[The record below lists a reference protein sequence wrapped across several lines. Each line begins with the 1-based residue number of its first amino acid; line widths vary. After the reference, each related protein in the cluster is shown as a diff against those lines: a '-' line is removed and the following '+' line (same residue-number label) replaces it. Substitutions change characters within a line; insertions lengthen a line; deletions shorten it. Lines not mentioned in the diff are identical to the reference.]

1 MINNRTLE
9 RILKIFGKW
18 MTTSILLLCGN
29 GLHGQEKADSI
40 RPNVPQP
47 IFFRSDTV
55 LVDTSLYNHLSP
67 YQQKTFVRQIRR
79 DSIRA
84 GKNLWLTPVGGPSYN
99 PEASLGIG
107 GALLASFKINSKD
120 TVAYRSF
127 LPIGFNLSINGTIVV
142 AGAGTFFFKEN
153 KFRIY
158 TSYSYR
164 NEPAHYYG
172 KGYEAIG
179 RTYRSDSTTA
189 FRKESVIFNPRFMWQ
204 IAPHLFAGPLLDI
217 NYSRASHLS
226 KGVSEDPYFRQFRNK
241 YLNIGTGG
249 LIQYDTRDDI
259 ATPNRG
265 MLISLM
271 GKVFGKYLGG
281 AYNYELLEAEY
292 RQFQPLFKRALLG
305 WTAKTQM
312 SFGKV
317 PFTELPT
324 FGSPFDLRGYYMGQY
339 RDKSAH
345 LVMAEYRHM
354 FNTDQDTWLKRIVSH
369 LGFVAWAGCGFM
381 GPNPTRIEGVLP
393 NYGVGLR
400 IEVQPR
406 MNVRLDL
413 GKNTV
418 NDQTLFYFN
427 MTEAF

>member
-324 FGSPFDLRGYYMGQY
+324 FGSPFDLRGYYLGKY
-339 RDKSAH
+339 RDKS
-345 LVMAEYRHM
+345 MAYGIVEFRHM
-354 FNTDQDTWLKRIVSH
+354 FGSEEDLKQGRLKSKF
-369 LGFVAWAGCGFM
+369 GYVAWLGTGTIGNTPAQW
-381 GPNPTRIEGVLP
+381 NKWKL
-393 NYGVGLR
+393 NYGAGIR
-400 IEVQPR
+400 IQIQPR
-406 MNVRLDL
+406 KNFRFDI
-413 GKNTV
+413 GKEHGV
-418 NDQTLFYFN
+418 KGLLFYMN